1 VLEAITLPMVERI
14 LAMETQEETRESP
27 VADAGTSEE
36 RSSPVRYERGS
47 DERTEAM
54 VTQGV

>member
-14 LAMETQEETRESP
+14 PAMETQKETRESP

-36 RSSPVRYERGS
+36 RSPVRYGRGS